1 MIKLRIALPLIL
13 AFSVLGI
20 NWCSAQNF
28 PEPQMMRKYKA
39 DTIALDVQNGD
50 GAFKVRHKRSQKWGL
65 YQWLYRGLMT
75 RELIPMAYDSLEFI
89 GISRPFAVVYQKGKH
104 GVYLSGW
111 NYENTRESVP
121 CIYEDSKI
129 FIDGNRTCLAVKE
142 ADEWFWINW
151 ETGQEFRGQTVSDPD
166 QLTDCPKI
174 N

>member
-1 MIKLRIALPLIL
+1 MIKLRIALALIL

-39 DTIALDVQNGD
+39 DTLALDVHNGD

-65 YQWLYRGLMT
+65 YQWLFRGLMT

-111 NYENTRESVP
+111 NYENARESVP

-142 ADEWFWINW
+142 AGEWFWINW
-151 ETGQEFRGQTVSDPD
+151 ETGQEFRDQTAPNPGQLS
-166 QLTDCPKI
+166 DCPTI
-174 N
+174 D